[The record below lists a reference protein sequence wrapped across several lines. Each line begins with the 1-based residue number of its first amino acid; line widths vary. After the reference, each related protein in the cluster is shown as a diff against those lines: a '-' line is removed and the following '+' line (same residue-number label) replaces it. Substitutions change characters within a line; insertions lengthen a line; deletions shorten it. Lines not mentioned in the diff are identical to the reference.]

1 MARENPPQADATPTD
16 PSAREPDETSRGT
29 PTANGRTEARHAPLP
44 PEVLS
49 AKPPGD
55 SLTWVLKGF

>member
-1 MARENPPQADATPTD
+1 MAKENSPQADATPTD
-16 PSAREPDETSRGT
+16 SSAREPNKASRGT
-29 PTANGRTEARHAPLP
+29 STANGGPEARREPLP

-49 AKPPGD
+49 AKPSGD